1 MIEVMRKKTS
11 LTIDPDIWG
20 RWITF
25 IVTKTKANRR
35 ISEIT
40 EKALEEF
47 MLKHVDA
54 ETL

>member
-1 MIEVMRKKTS
+1 MIEMRKKTS
-11 LTIDPDIWG
+11 LTIEPEIWG

-47 MLKHVDA
+47 MLKHA
-54 ETL
+54 EDESL